1 MKSPVILSIQAAI
14 TATLISMIL
23 GTLLARFTLS
33 RRKWQP
39 LFDVICTFPM
49 ILPPTVTGFLLLTW
63 FGKNGV
69 FGRWLETI
77 GASVVF
83 SFSGVVLASTVVAFP
98 LMYRTTL
105 GAFQQ
110 VDEEILSAA
119 RTLGIKESKIF
130 LRVLLPNAK
139 DGVIAGTVL
148 TFARALGEFGATIML
163 AGNIP
168 GKTQTMSIAIY
179 QAVLQGN
186 EDLAYRYV
194 AIIVAI
200 SGICMMLMHMVT
212 KRGKR

>member
-69 FGRWLETI
+69 FGRWLETM
-77 GASVVF
+77 GVSVVF
-83 SFSGVVLASTVVAFP
+83 SFTGVVLASTVVAFP

-110 VDEEILSAA
+110 VDEEIISAA

-139 DGVIAGTVL
+139 DGIIAGTVL

-186 EDLAYRYV
+186 EELAYRYV
-194 AIIVAI
+194 VIIMTI
-200 SGICMMLMHMVT
+200 SGICLTLMHIVT
-212 KRGKR
+212 KRGKQ